1 MNRTR
6 CATVLVLA
14 CCALAL
20 PRRAAA
26 DPSTAEQL
34 RQLTAEVAR
43 LKAEVRSL
51 KASSAADDNRAT
63 AAAPP
68 ARQDRAARAP
78 AAATAVPATESA
90 VNKLL
95 KDEITNLDL
104 DRPLAAAPAFVALDV
119 SPETVTAPSSPR
131 ELATALLSG
140 VDRDGVLQ
148 TGLAIETSPYQ
159 VFAGRHTSLEDYRR
173 SYLTQLLYNASVS
186 LGTTKAGGEES
197 NAQRLALGF
206 SFLLYDRS
214 DFRLSRE
221 LEEIAREIAK
231 ENRVG
236 AGSGLATTQE
246 ELEAEMTGIVD
257 VGDAFA
263 AAKQK
268 IRARS
273 WAATSWQVAWAPTWQ
288 SENGDVSKLRYDGS
302 TVWSTFSYGF
312 EGTKIAKNAQLLA
325 HLRFREGEHVVD
337 AEDTSRSARQD
348 TLLAAAR
355 LRFGVPDF
363 NGWIEGGYI
372 RRWGG
377 LDDERSGRRL
387 GVGLERKVAPNTWLV
402 LSGGEGLGNVGDENE
417 LFAVG
422 ALRFGSADKPRFE
435 VP

>member
-1 MNRTR
+1 MR
-6 CATVLVLA
+6 CATLLVLA
-14 CCALAL
+14 SLAVAV
-20 PRRAAA
+20 RSGAAA
-26 DPSTAEQL
+26 DNSTAEQL

-43 LKAEVRSL
+43 LRAEVRSL
-51 KASSAADDNRAT
+51 KASSAADNQRVTTD
-63 AAAPP
+63 APP
-68 ARQDRAARAP
+68 ARRNPPALAP
-78 AAATAVPATESA
+78 AAATAIPATAPDVKKSLED
-90 VNKLL
+90 N
-95 KDEITNLDL
+95 ITSLDL

-119 SPETVTAPSSPR
+119 SPETVTAPGSPR

-159 VFAGRHTSLEDYRR
+159 VFAGRHTSLEDYRS
-173 SYLTQLLYNASVS
+173 SYITQLLYNASLS
-186 LGTTKAGGEES
+186 LGTTKAAGEES

-214 DFRLSRE
+214 DFRLSHE

-231 ENRVG
+231 ENRLG
-236 AGSGLATTQE
+236 PGSGLATTKE
-246 ELEAEMTGIVD
+246 ELQAEMTGIVD
-257 VGDAFA
+257 VDDAFA

-268 IRARS
+268 IRDRS

-302 TVWSTFSYGF
+302 TAWSTFSYGF

-337 AEDTSRSARQD
+337 ADDTSRKARQD

-363 NGWIEGGYI
+363 NGWVEGGYV

-377 LDDERSGRRL
+377 LDDERSGRRF

-402 LSGGEGLGNVGDENE
+402 LSGGEGLGSAGDENE
-417 LFAVG
+417 IFAVG